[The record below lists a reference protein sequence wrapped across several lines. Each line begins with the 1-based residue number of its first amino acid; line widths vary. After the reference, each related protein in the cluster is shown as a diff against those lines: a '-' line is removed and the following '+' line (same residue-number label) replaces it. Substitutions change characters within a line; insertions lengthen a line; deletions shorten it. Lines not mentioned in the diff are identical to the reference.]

1 MHSVVRT
8 ALFVPASRA
17 ERIPKALASGAD
29 AVIVDLEDAVEH
41 LAKASAR
48 EALCDFLGT
57 QPQARVWV
65 RINDASTSWHDDDLK
80 ACRGKPAVA
89 GILLPKA
96 ESLAQ
101 VRHVAQTGLPVIPI
115 LETARGIL
123 NAAEVAGTP
132 GVARLAFGSLDYGL
146 DLGVAPDT
154 AGAETVLD
162 QARVQVLLH
171 TRSAGLA
178 PALDGV
184 FPGVEDQDGLSAAA
198 ARAADGI
205 RRHAVHP
212 SRAGA
217 GDPRRLRARSG
228 RAGLGPPRG
237 RRASRQGRR
246 HLHARRQ
253 DGGRARH
260 HPRPP
265 RAGAGRRSQRRLIP
279 SGVVRPTIRQPFPRT
294 VS

>member
-1 MHSVVRT
+1 MMHSVVRT

-80 ACRGKPAVA
+80 ACRGKPTVA

-154 AGAETVLD
+154 AGAE
-162 QARVQVLLH
+162 
-171 TRSAGLA
+171 
-178 PALDGV
+178 
-184 FPGVEDQDGLSAAA
+184 
-198 ARAADGI
+198 
-205 RRHAVHP
+205 
-212 SRAGA
+212 
-217 GDPRRLRARSG
+217 
-228 RAGLGPPRG
+228 
-237 RRASRQGRR
+237 
-246 HLHARRQ
+246 
-253 DGGRARH
+253 
-260 HPRPP
+260 
-265 RAGAGRRSQRRLIP
+265 
-279 SGVVRPTIRQPFPRT
+279 
-294 VS
+294 

>member
-1 MHSVVRT
+1 VTHPVVRS

-17 ERIPKALASGAD
+17 ERIPKALAAGAD

-57 QPQARVWV
+57 HRQTRLWV

-80 ACRGKPAVA
+80 ACRGQPGVA

-115 LETARGIL
+115 IETARGLL
-123 NAAEVAGTP
+123 NAAEVAATP

-146 DLGVAPDT
+146 DMGLTPDSP
-154 AGAETVLD
+154 GAETVLD
-162 QARVQVLLH
+162 HARVQVLLH

-184 FPGVEDQDGLSAAA
+184 HAGVQDQAGLALAAGRAQQMGFGGMLCIHPTQVPVIHAAFVPAQEELAWARRVVATHRETASGTFMLDGRMVDAPVI
-198 ARAADGI
+198 ARARLVLAQAGEQ
-205 RRHAVHP
+205 
-212 SRAGA
+212 AGA
-217 GDPRRLRARSG
+217 
-228 RAGLGPPRG
+228 
-237 RRASRQGRR
+237 
-246 HLHARRQ
+246 
-253 DGGRARH
+253 
-260 HPRPP
+260 
-265 RAGAGRRSQRRLIP
+265 
-279 SGVVRPTIRQPFPRT
+279 
-294 VS
+294 

>member
-1 MHSVVRT
+1 MMHSVVRT

-198 ARAADGI
+198 ARALHMGFGGMLCIHPAQVPVIHAAFAPDPAELAWARRVVDAHRDKAAGTFMLDGKMVDAPVI
-205 RRHAVHP
+205 T
-212 SRAGA
+212 
-217 GDPRRLRARSG
+217 RAR
-228 RAGLGPPRG
+228 RVLAQAGE
-237 RRASRQGRR
+237 AS
-246 HLHARRQ
+246 
-253 DGGRARH
+253 
-260 HPRPP
+260 
-265 RAGAGRRSQRRLIP
+265 AG
-279 SGVVRPTIRQPFPRT
+279 
-294 VS
+294 